1 MGAEGTSGARHSA
14 GRTAR
19 VLVGVTGS
27 IAAYKACELVR
38 LLVRDGHEVVPLT
51 TPGAERFVARE
62 TFEALARREAPREL
76 YPHLLE
82 ADLLVVAP
90 LSANTLAKLAHGLAD
105 TVLTEA
111 ALAFR
116 GLVLLAPAMNTRMW
130 EHPATQ
136 ANVRLLVERGAQ
148 LVGPHAGELAEGE
161 VGAGRMA
168 EPEEIAA
175 RVREALAGAAAGA
188 GSLAGRRVLVTAGGT
203 REPLDGV
210 RFVGNRSSGRM
221 GVALAAEAAA
231 RGADV
236 TLLAANLAVPPPAG
250 VTVVETPTAADLARE
265 ALARGAHAD
274 VVLMAAAVADYRP
287 ADPTE
292 AKRPKD
298 PEPWTVTLEPTQDV
312 LAELGRRKR
321 NGQVIVGFAAD
332 QGEHGLERARE
343 KLARKNGTLFVFN
356 DVSRDDIGFD
366 SELNEVTVVSRN
378 GEQMIGKRDKR
389 AIAAAILG
397 EVATLLEGGRS

>member
-1 MGAEGTSGARHSA
+1 MGAEDTSGARESA
-14 GRTAR
+14 GRTTR

-38 LLVRDGHEVVPLT
+38 LLVKAGHDVVPIT

-62 TFEALARREAPREL
+62 TFEALARRESPRAL

-105 TVLTEA
+105 TVLTET

-116 GLVLLAPAMNTRMW
+116 GPLVLAPAMNVRMW

-136 ANVRLLVERGAQ
+136 ANVELLAGRGAH
-148 LVGPHAGELAEGE
+148 LVGPATGELAEGE
-161 VGAGRMA
+161 TGAGRMV
-168 EPEEIAA
+168 EPEDIAT
-175 RVREALAGAAAGA
+175 RIGELLGG
-188 GSLAGRRVLVTAGGT
+188 GGGPLAGRRVLVTAGGT
-203 REPLDGV
+203 REPLDAV

-236 TLLAANLAVPPPAG
+236 TLLAANLAVPAPPG
-250 VTVVETPTAADLARE
+250 VHTVETPTAADLARE
-265 ALARGAHAD
+265 ALARGPDAD

-287 ADPTE
+287 ADPSA

-298 PEPWTVTLEPTQDV
+298 AEPWAVTLEPTQDV
-312 LAELGRRKR
+312 LAELGRRR
-321 NGQVIVGFAAD
+321 SNGQVLVGFAAD
-332 QGEHGLERARE
+332 HGERGLERARE
-343 KLARKNGTLFVFN
+343 KLAAKNGTLFVFN

-366 SELNEVTVVSRN
+366 SELNEVTVVSES
-378 GEQMIGKRDKR
+378 GEHVIGKRDKR
-389 AIAAAILG
+389 AVAAAILD
-397 EVATLLEGGRS
+397 EVATLLGGGQG